1 MRGHI
6 QNGTEQSAT
15 SRFVASF
22 RNSPTAYLV
31 SLVLTV
37 VLSSYANYV
46 RDRVDPSGFTV
57 MGQSPGI
64 YLPFLL
70 FPLSFILW
78 LLCRDYGVR
87 NIWLSVFLGGLA
99 VSWCIQY
106 LLIRIHGDLYI
117 HSVWLFL
124 PVLAMI
130 WWKPPTWS
138 SAWNVLRVLAVSA
151 VLVMAITFALEKL
164 DLIPQFL
171 AEGSTAPAFESENYW
186 LPLMDI
192 MQLDGR
198 WHGPFGYASKTAF
211 ISAFVLL
218 VGLVD
223 KGWGRWILVAAGSVG
238 LLLTGSRGAYLALAA
253 AIGVVLLFAR
263 GGPIGRINIWL
274 RLVVGAVGFF
284 LVSFLLFT
292 QGALGL
298 TGREPLWS
306 GFLNIWRESI
316 WLGVGQS
323 GIASSPRIVEWM
335 EPSWMDAHSIYV
347 QELTKGGVLGF
358 ASVFTVVAIGLFVA
372 FLAAI
377 RGFSLPFAI
386 ITVYLV
392 AGMTD
397 LLHNGWTHYSIPNL
411 LILMSVLGA
420 TSYLSQER
428 NLSRTN
434 QD

>member
-1 MRGHI
+1 
-6 QNGTEQSAT
+6 
-15 SRFVASF
+15 
-22 RNSPTAYLV
+22 
-31 SLVLTV
+31 
-37 VLSSYANYV
+37 
-46 RDRVDPSGFTV
+46 

-78 LLCRDYGVR
+78 LLCRNYGVR
-87 NIWLSVFLGGLA
+87 NVWLSVFLGGLA

-124 PVLAMI
+124 PVVAMI

-151 VLVMAITFALEKL
+151 VLVMAITFALEKF

-171 AEGSTAPAFESENYW
+171 AEGSTASAFESENYW

-223 KGWGRWILVAAGSVG
+223 KGWGRWFLVVAGTLG

-253 AIGVVLLFAR
+253 GIGVLLLFAR
-263 GGPIGRINIWL
+263 FGPVGRISIWL
-274 RLVVGAVGFF
+274 RLSLGAVGFV
-284 LVSFLLFT
+284 LVSFLLYT

-335 EPSWMDAHSIYV
+335 DPSWMDAHSIYV
-347 QELTKGGVLGF
+347 QELTKSGVVGF
-358 ASVFTVVAIGLFVA
+358 ASVFTVIAIGFIVA
-372 FLAAI
+372 LIAAI
-377 RGFSLPFAI
+377 RGFSLPLAI

-397 LLHNGWTHYSIPNL
+397 LLNNGWVHFSIPNL

-420 TSYLSQER
+420 ASYLSREA
-428 NLSRTN
+428 NSRPHPEGSLTPSSSSH
-434 QD
+434 